1 MYTIRDDLRKCLQN
15 DVVPDWSAQKKNPP
29 RINLVKGSL
38 LLVARLTILL
48 PLAILVFF
56 SKNSSRR
63 SSSLR
68 QNLGEELSN
77 VLIPLPSCKRPN
89 RIHWLSNEHLHHK
102 CKHRK
107 RLAESADF
115 KNKMVLKTLFIL
127 YRWKICIR
135 NRGNDLACTICFAKK
150 FFMICFSSHWHAFS
164 APNASWRHHMVL
176 HGT

>member
-1 MYTIRDDLRKCLQN
+1 MFLINQDSVHNSCSKKVSPKRCSTRLLC
-15 DVVPDWSAQKKNPP
+15 PEKNPP

-68 QNLGEELSN
+68 QKLSN

-89 RIHWLSNEHLHHK
+89 RIHWLSICTTKMQTLK
-102 CKHRK
+102 KAYFR
-107 RLAESADF
+107 
-115 KNKMVLKTLFIL
+115 NKMVVKTLFIF
-127 YRWKICIR
+127 YR
-135 NRGNDLACTICFAKK
+135 
-150 FFMICFSSHWHAFS
+150 
-164 APNASWRHHMVL
+164 
-176 HGT
+176 